1 MVQNLT
7 KTELLYINGGH
18 NGESY
23 EAGVAIGRF
32 ISKAGT
38 FLSTRRYSYIKLP
51 YNEPFLKL

>member
-7 KTELLYINGGH
+7 KTELLSINGGH

-23 EAGVAIGRF
+23 EAGVAVGRF

-38 FLSTRRYSYIKLP
+38 FLSLAALIIFAPKS
-51 YNEPFLKL
+51 